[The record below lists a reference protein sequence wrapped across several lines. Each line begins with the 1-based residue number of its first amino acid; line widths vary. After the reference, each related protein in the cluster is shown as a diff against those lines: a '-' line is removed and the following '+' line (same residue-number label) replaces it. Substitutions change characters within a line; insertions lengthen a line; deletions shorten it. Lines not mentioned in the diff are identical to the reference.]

1 MKTARFRTFGLMAN
15 SCDFA
20 RGFAS
25 AMLRGDSARLA
36 SLRSRE
42 ATMKVAVIHG
52 PGDLRLD
59 DAERPAAGPGDVV
72 IKVASA
78 GICGTDLHFRNMG
91 GRYNRPMPLGH
102 EFAGEV
108 IEVGQR
114 VTSFETG
121 DRVAYNSYNSP
132 ADVGRGGECGG
143 FSDYVVLR
151 EVDGHVQSLCRVP
164 QKLSLEHAAL
174 VEPISVAMHA
184 VNRADPEPGESVA
197 IFGVGPIGLGV
208 IMALRWRGIEDIIAF
223 DLSPLRRDRAKA
235 LGARAVFDPREHPP
249 ATVLSELRGSASLF
263 GSTYPRTDVYIE
275 ASGAPGLLSE
285 IAAFCNKGSRI
296 ITLAMQRQPVTFDG
310 TKLMSKEIS
319 VIGSSGYLTEF
330 PEVMKRLASGA
341 VDPEMMI
348 THRFP
353 FSDFLNAFETAN
365 DASGAARVLLQ
376 FQS

>member
-1 MKTARFRTFGLMAN
+1 
-15 SCDFA
+15 
-20 RGFAS
+20 
-25 AMLRGDSARLA
+25 
-36 SLRSRE
+36 
-42 ATMKVAVIHG
+42 MKVAVIHG

-59 DAERPAAGPGDVV
+59 DTERPAAGPGDVV

-78 GICGTDLHFRNMG
+78 GICGTDLHFRSIG
-91 GRYNRPMPLGH
+91 ARYNRPMPLGH

-108 IEVGQR
+108 IEVGSR
-114 VTSFETG
+114 VTSFKRGE
-121 DRVAYNSYNSP
+121 RVAYNSYNSP

-151 EVDGHVQSLCRVP
+151 DVDGHIQSLCRVP
-164 QKLSLEHAAL
+164 KALSLEHAAL

-184 VNRADPEPGESVA
+184 VNRADPKPGESVA
-197 IFGVGPIGLGV
+197 VFGVGPIGLGV

-223 DLSPLRRDRAKA
+223 DPSPLRRDRAEA
-235 LGARAVFDPREHPP
+235 LGARAVFDPRENPP
-249 ATVLSELRGSASLF
+249 ATALGERRGSASLF

-275 ASGAPGLLSE
+275 ASGAPGLLSD
-285 IAAFCNKGSRI
+285 IATFCNKGSRI

-319 VIGSSGYLTEF
+319 IIGSSGYPTEF
-330 PEVMKRLASGA
+330 PEVMQRLASGE

-365 DASGAARVLLQ
+365 DPSGAAKVLLQ
-376 FQS
+376 FE

>member
-1 MKTARFRTFGLMAN
+1 
-15 SCDFA
+15 
-20 RGFAS
+20 
-25 AMLRGDSARLA
+25 
-36 SLRSRE
+36 
-42 ATMKVAVIHG
+42 MKVAVIHG

-59 DAERPAAGPGDVV
+59 DAECPKVGPGDVM
-72 IKVASA
+72 IKVAAA
-78 GICGTDLHFRNMG
+78 GICGTDLHFRSMG
-91 GRYNRPMPLGH
+91 SRYGRPMPLGH

-108 IEVGQR
+108 IEAGAKVS
-114 VTSFETG
+114 SFEIG

-143 FSDYVVLR
+143 FSNYVVLR

-164 QKLSLEHAAL
+164 SELSLQHAAL
-174 VEPISVAMHA
+174 VEPISVGAHA

-235 LGARAVFDPREHPP
+235 LGAREVFDPREDTP
-249 ATVLSELRGSASLF
+249 ATVLRELRGSESLF
-263 GSTYPRTDVYIE
+263 GSSYPRTDVYIE
-275 ASGAPGLLSE
+275 ASGAPGLLAD

-296 ITLAMQRQPVTFDG
+296 VTLALQRQPVTFDG

-319 VIGSSGYLTEF
+319 VIGSSGYPSEF
-330 PEVMKRLASGA
+330 PDVMRRLASGL
-341 VDPEMMI
+341 VDAELMI

-353 FSDFLNAFETAN
+353 FAEFLTAFETAN
-365 DASGAARVLLQ
+365 DPEGAAKVLLQ
-376 FQS
+376 FD